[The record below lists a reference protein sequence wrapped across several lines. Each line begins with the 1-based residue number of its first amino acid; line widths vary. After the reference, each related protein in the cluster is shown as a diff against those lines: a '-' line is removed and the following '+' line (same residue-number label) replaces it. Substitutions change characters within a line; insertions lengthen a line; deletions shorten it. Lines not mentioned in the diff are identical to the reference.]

1 MACDIHDREG
11 ESPLPMEPRLGRM
24 PLTQR
29 PGDASDVGLA
39 MSGGLASERDLG
51 VRCRTSILMST
62 SWMFSLPELWIVL
75 ACSRGEHV
83 RLTHLSSAAVA
94 TATIMELEL
103 RGRIRCSEC
112 RTSANL
118 LPALGRLPVLRL
130 ELLDTS
136 RTREAVLDEAL
147 AALRQSSRLERITL
161 SEARRTIGGSG
172 LVREFFAR
180 LVDSG
185 WFADTGRRT
194 LVRRRPK
201 YQVNDPAAVELRKDQ
216 LFEQLLGDHSLADR
230 DRALTALLDASGGGL
245 ESGPWADFS
254 RLLPHATQGLDRHER
269 RERLTK
275 VAARARDEMRGNL
288 IARTFYLELEDAAR
302 NTRTLSE

>member
-1 MACDIHDREG
+1 M
-11 ESPLPMEPRLGRM
+11 L
-24 PLTQR
+24 
-29 PGDASDVGLA
+29 
-39 MSGGLASERDLG
+39 
-51 VRCRTSILMST
+51 
-62 SWMFSLPELWIVL
+62 SLPEVWIIL

-94 TATIMELEL
+94 TATVMELEL
-103 RGRIRCSEC
+103 RGRIRCSEYG
-112 RTSANL
+112 TSGNV

-147 AALRQSSRLERITL
+147 AALRQSSQLDRITL

-172 LVREFFAR
+172 LVREFVGR
-180 LVDSG
+180 LVDRG
-185 WFADTGRRT
+185 WFGDTGRRT

-201 YQVNDPAAVELRKDQ
+201 YQVNDPAAVELRKEQ

-230 DRALTALLDASGGGL
+230 DRALAALLDASGGGL
-245 ESGPWADFS
+245 EGGPWADFS
-254 RLLPHATQGLDRHER
+254 RLVPHAGQGVDRQER

-275 VAARARDEMRGNL
+275 VAARAREEMRENL
-288 IARTFYLELEDAAR
+288 IARTFYLELEAAAR
-302 NTRTLSE
+302 NTRALSD